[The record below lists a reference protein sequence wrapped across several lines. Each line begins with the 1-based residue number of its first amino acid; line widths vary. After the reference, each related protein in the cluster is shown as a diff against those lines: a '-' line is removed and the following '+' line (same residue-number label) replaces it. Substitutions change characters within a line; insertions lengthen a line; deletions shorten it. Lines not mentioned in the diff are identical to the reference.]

1 MDNEPYV
8 DFEDVA
14 KHFSVCVSTVRKW
27 VKHGTIPVLKLDKV
41 SRCKISEV
49 EKALREA
56 TEGAVEVKKEVDPRQ
71 LEINFDPEEDF

>member
-8 DFEDVA
+8 DIEEVA

-27 VKHGTIPVLKLDKV
+27 VRHEMIPVLRLDKV
-41 SRCKISEV
+41 SRFKISEV

-56 TEGAVEVKKEVDPRQ
+56 IEGAAEEKKEVDPRQ